1 MRRFTIRG
9 EIYEIDAEKVRQA
22 VKGNKPGPINKYYVE
37 IDSQRYPIKQVLAT
51 VCDIPPISFTS
62 VDAYRILDRLG
73 FKIQLT

>member
-1 MRRFTIRG
+1 MPRFTIRR
-9 EIYEIDAEKVRQA
+9 EIYEMDAEEVRQA
-22 VKGNKPGPINKYYVE
+22 VKGMAPGPISKYYVE
-37 IDSQRYPIKQVLAT
+37 IDSQRYAIKEVLAT